1 MFSDQMLWDWCYS
14 GKSETD
20 NNVYNRLAEVIDICF
35 DCSDIYLQG
44 SYRNSTSIDGSG
56 DVDIVVECNG
66 YRENAFDYRHDLRFL
81 RDDLFNAIQGYHN
94 FRFEK
99 GSKTIKYRGSNIY
112 SPADIIPCIPY
123 NSSKG
128 RGISIY
134 DHRNHR
140 VIHNFP
146 KQHIENGIEKNRRTN
161 QSFKKIVRVFKNA
174 RDYLVDH
181 YKIREDTAPSYYIEC
196 MVYNAPDYLFVDDV
210 PSAYRNVLEWLNRN
224 FIEAIGFRCQNG
236 ITQMFDSLYGWDY
249 TNFNK
254 FLSALTQ
261 MTRW

>member
-1 MFSDQMLWDWCYS
+1 MINDQMLWEWCYS
-14 GKSETD
+14 GKADTD
-20 NNVYNRLAEVIDICF
+20 TNVYNRLAEVIDRCF

-66 YRENAFDYRHDLRFL
+66 YYENSFDYRHDLRNL
-81 RDDLFNAIQGYHN
+81 RDDLFNAIQGFHN

-99 GSKTIKYRGSNIY
+99 GSKTIKYPGSNIY
-112 SPADIIPCIPY
+112 SPADIVPCIPY
-123 NSSKG
+123 KCSQG
-128 RGISIY
+128 WGMSIY

-146 KQHIENGIEKNRRTN
+146 KQHIQNGIDKNKKTN

-181 YKIREDTAPSYYIEC
+181 YKIREGLAPSYFIEC
-196 MVYNAPDYLFVDDV
+196 MVYNVPDHLFVDDV
-210 PSAYRNVLEWLNRN
+210 PVAFKGALGWLNRN

-236 ITQMFDSLYGWDY
+236 ITQLFDLNTGWDY

-261 MTRW
+261 SVRW